1 MTDIEDFMAQLS
13 SANPVPGGGSVAA
26 LECAM
31 GAALLAMVANL
42 TVGRKKYEEVEAR
55 AIQIRDEAM
64 ALRER
69 ASRLVHEDI
78 EAYEIVSRVLQMP
91 KDTNAHKA
99 LRRERMQAALKGA
112 VEPPLQT
119 MKTASRLL
127 DLAAELMLIGN
138 RSAISDVGTAAGAA
152 RSGFDGALLNV
163 EINLASIGD
172 GAWVQN
178 VRSTVD
184 GFPPIATRWDEVT
197 RHVLAV
203 IRS

>member
-1 MTDIEDFMAQLS
+1 LTDIEDFMQQLS

-42 TVGRKKYEEVEAR
+42 TLGRKKYAEVEERVAR
-55 AIQIRDEAM
+55 IRDEAL

-69 ASRLVHEDI
+69 ASRLVDEDV
-78 EAYEIVSRVLQMP
+78 EAYGNVSRVLEMP
-91 KDTNAHKA
+91 RDTDAQKA
-99 LRRERMQAALKGA
+99 LRQEHMQEALKGA

-119 MKTASRLL
+119 MNTASRVL
-127 DLAAELMLIGN
+127 DLAAELMMIGN
-138 RSAISDVGTAAGAA
+138 RSAISDVGTAAGAV
-152 RSGFDGALLNV
+152 RSAFDAALLNV
-163 EINLASIGD
+163 EINLASIQD
-172 GAWVQN
+172 EAWVQK

-184 GFPPIATRWDEVT
+184 CFPPVAERSDDVG